1 MYKSTFYDWKISPK
15 KSLSTYTWVIDKYL
29 TQTIQEISIT
39 IAWSPLVKLSLQ
51 NQF

>member
-39 IAWSPLVKLSLQ
+39 IAWCPLVKLSLQ